1 MRSLLPF
8 QQRFAK
14 PVSLALQPLA
24 DIIKN
29 GDISLTDVNL
39 CRRCQGHIQIST
51 KTSTTICRTCDTETT
66 FVFSKTDFFDN
77 GKFSTYD
84 RSPLFRKYLDNF
96 SELVKDPPKCI
107 LVKIYEHL
115 SKSHTIHSIRPTTV
129 ANTLKTLGLTQF
141 NTIVIRITKIML
153 QDPIPVLSEALIDRL
168 VLRFDKIVETFN
180 SIRSCALRKKILNFE
195 YLCAKFLLMERRS
208 DLSEMFH
215 LLKTRHI
222 LSSADIKLQDCC
234 DAMVESGSHMNWEF
248 TSSI

>member
-8 QQRFAK
+8 DQRFAK
-14 PVSLALQPLA
+14 PVQALQPLA
-24 DIIKN
+24 DIIRK
-29 GDISLTDVNL
+29 GEITLTDVNL
-39 CRRCQGHIQIST
+39 CSRCKSHIQIST
-51 KTSTTICRTCDTETT
+51 KTSTTVCRTCNIEST
-66 FVFSKTDFFDN
+66 FVFSKTDFFDQS
-77 GKFSTYD
+77 KFSTYD

-96 SELVKDPPKCI
+96 SELVNDPPKRI
-107 LVKIYEHL
+107 LVQIYEHL
-115 SKSHTIHSIRPTTV
+115 SKSHTINSIRPTSV
-129 ANTLKTLGLTQF
+129 ANTIKKLGFTQF
-141 NTIVIRITKIML
+141 NTIIIRITKIML

-215 LLKTRHI
+215 LLKTRRI

-234 DAMVESGSHMNWEF
+234 EAMVEGGSTMNWTF
-248 TSSI
+248 TASI